1 MAEKIFVNNP
11 NISNT
16 NSLNQSSRSNKTFNL
31 EQSSKLINIDAT
43 SLNDLFKRAHSENQR
58 DVLEPVV
65 FENNHNKPPI
75 IPNGLDQERKEDS
88 RLNSLEVKKGPSI
101 SDFKNFNKVNDHV
114 IGIKTR
120 SKFLN
125 YKISDIDLRSSS
137 HLNFGDKLEQK
148 RIFRKKNHNIEEI
161 GVQLPTSYSSLD
173 NAYSKNNQFEITTTD
188 SPLSSKI
195 NIKNIQKYSIR
206 NFLKSPQSP
215 VAQEYKQFADEKNT
229 SSQIEYNAFDETK
242 TSLNNFSLD
251 EYINNTG
258 LKNTLPIKNSQDDE
272 KNSELLKLNRLKKRF
287 NSIKQRKD
295 KLYSV
300 KSPQSNQSE
309 AMNSAFETQKK
320 LIHNNMN
327 NLYFEK
333 RFSIYKIKSDAI
345 KKNKDVENNVTNL
358 EGQTKYAQ
366 DSIEYHSPKETLE
379 ESNLVDSRGLIMKV
393 TSTPRETPRYSSKGE
408 SNGYHQLVI
417 PTSIGNVNLRSNDNE
432 ANFIIESKINN
443 DFFFQELNEDEDG
456 KKSIHFKLENILK
469 ERMSSINGKV
479 HEKKPVVNQQ
489 LFLNK
494 HETSNEVVNDR
505 IHTYLNSKMT
515 ENLEHLK
522 QSSIHSSNSPNFI
535 NSAVEQNLNEKKK
548 MPTPY
553 QTLRFSTED
562 KEELKK
568 RETLINEIKAAV
580 LLRTIEATSKK
591 PQEVYTPHKLLANVD
606 FIDHTHNGIEAR
618 NIVSVN
624 SEFSGYS
631 ELSENLKSKPD
642 DQLIKT
648 KNANNSFESFVMT
661 HGKKSST
668 SRVQSPTLVLKMNN
682 FSPSNKSTSP
692 IHSVITSPKQ
702 EHLSN
707 HVYSL
712 NESQPDKSVKKV
724 DLRPINKGAVVE
736 MLNFHLLDKNGWD
749 RLDETRR
756 FLSENQFTPQHS
768 NLLDDE
774 NNFIK
779 LGTMNDELG
788 HSRHYQSNSP
798 RTFSL
803 TDSELLVGLQISSGE
818 TNRSEKNTKS
828 SEVNGGNT
836 ESYISKTVTDSRQ
849 LLLLENYEI
858 NKLDAKND
866 TSKMVME
873 TKQLL
878 LRENDWSN
886 NNYQKYQFKNTKMVG
901 SQFNSLDTKNV
912 KNTKSRV
919 VNENTYLTKDESKF
933 VQPFSNGF
941 VKSLSSSD
949 LEQKNNPF
957 EIDSKKFLTNKAFIK
972 QHDSAKSP
980 KLVRSNSFIKHFE
993 NNEPAKLDNI
1003 SKNWY
1008 ENNEKEKPETS
1019 YILQKQL
1026 ANNEPLK
1033 INKSYTLPNKFK
1045 ISDSDKL
1052 DKTNKT
1058 LKILYDNN
1066 DSASQKLY
1074 EINNNSSVYE
1084 SNAKSIAN
1092 NVEQQYPS
1100 FKTQNAFFSDASC
1113 NNTWLHQISPDTK
1126 RTNENYTTV
1135 NIGKVTIPKYLEVD
1149 TSTRSTRPTTP
1160 TTKTD
1165 PLKTQ
1170 ITDDL
1175 FEIKMNSANTDPLT
1189 NENGLATS
1197 KPSTPRKLSLRL
1209 KQLFSPTQKR
1219 KESLFSSDEDI
1230 SRRKNI
1236 NKTGG
1241 LGFQS
1246 KSPLNKSEDDIY
1258 ENFISNE
1265 EWKGMKDS
1273 WKSRAWNAFNPGSL
1287 RSKDDLDSFS
1297 IKKQPKIRKPL
1308 SINTFSQRIRKDK
1321 LSVTEIPISFVSK
1334 NQAKIDA
1341 NVESLSIRNN
1351 KYKTK

>member
-1 MAEKIFVNNP
+1 MADKNFVYNP
-11 NISNT
+11 NFLNT
-16 NSLNQSSRSNKTFNL
+16 NSLNQSNRSNKNFNL

-43 SLNDLFKRAHSENQR
+43 SLNDLFKCAHSENQR
-58 DVLEPVV
+58 DVLESVV

-75 IPNGLDQERKEDS
+75 IPNELDQERKEGS
-88 RLNSLEVKKGPSI
+88 HLNILEVKKVPSI
-101 SDFKNFNKVNDHV
+101 CDFKNFTKVNDHV

-120 SKFLN
+120 SKVLN
-125 YKISDIDLRSSS
+125 CKISDIDLRSSS
-137 HLNFGDKLEQK
+137 HLNLDDKLERK
-148 RIFRKKNHNIEEI
+148 RTFRKKDQNIEEI
-161 GVQLPTSYSSLD
+161 GIQSLTSYSSLD
-173 NAYSKNNQFEITTTD
+173 NTFSKNNDFEIITTN

-195 NIKNIQKYSIR
+195 NIKNIQKYSIK
-206 NFLKSPQSP
+206 NFLKSSQSP
-215 VAQEYKQFADEKNT
+215 VGQEYKQFADEKNT
-229 SSQIEYNAFDETK
+229 SIQIERNSFDKTK
-242 TSLNNFSLD
+242 TSPNNYSLD

-258 LKNTLPIKNSQDDE
+258 LKNTLPIKHSQDDE

-320 LIHNNMN
+320 LIQNNMN

-333 RFSIYKIKSDAI
+333 RLSIYKIKSDAI

-358 EGQTKYAQ
+358 EGEIKYAQ
-366 DSIEYHSPKETLE
+366 DSIEYDLPKETLE

-393 TSTPRETPRYSSKGE
+393 TSTPRETSRNSSKGE
-408 SNGYHQLVI
+408 PNGYHQLVI
-417 PTSIGNVNLRSNDNE
+417 PTSIGNVNLRSNDNQ

-443 DFFFQELNEDEDG
+443 DFLFQEVNEDEDG

-489 LFLNK
+489 LFSNK
-494 HETSNEVVNDR
+494 HATSIEAFNDK
-505 IHTYLNSKMT
+505 IHTYSNSKVT

-522 QSSIHSSNSPNFI
+522 EDSIHFSNPPNFI
-535 NSAVEQNLNEKKK
+535 NSAMEQNLNEKKK
-548 MPTPY
+548 IPTPY

-606 FIDHTHNGIEAR
+606 FIDHTQNIIEAR

-624 SEFSGYS
+624 SEVSGY
-631 ELSENLKSKPD
+631 SENLKSKPD
-642 DQLIKT
+642 DQLIKM
-648 KNANNSFESFVMT
+648 KNANNSFESFVIT
-661 HGKKSST
+661 HDKKSST

-682 FSPSNKSTSP
+682 FSPSNKSISP

-702 EHLSN
+702 EHFSN

-712 NESQPDKSVKKV
+712 NESQTNKPVKKV

-756 FLSENQFTPQHS
+756 FLSENQSTPQHS
-768 NLLDDE
+768 SLLDDE

-779 LGTMNDELG
+779 LDTMNDEIG
-788 HSRHYQSNSP
+788 HSRHYQPNSP
-798 RTFSL
+798 RMFSL

-818 TNRSEKNTKS
+818 TNRSEKNIKS
-828 SEVNGGNT
+828 NEINGGNT
-836 ESYISKTVTDSRQ
+836 ESYISKTVSDSRQ
-849 LLLLENYEI
+849 LPLLENYEI

-866 TSKMVME
+866 TTKTVME
-873 TKQLL
+873 TKQIL
-878 LRENDWSN
+878 LRENDWPN
-886 NNYQKYQFKNTKMVG
+886 NNHQKYEYKNTKTLG
-901 SQFNSLDTKNV
+901 SQFNSLDTKYVN
-912 KNTKSRV
+912 NTKSRII
-919 VNENTYLTKDESKF
+919 NENTYLTKDESKF
-933 VQPFSNGF
+933 VHPFSNG
-941 VKSLSSSD
+941 VIKSLSSND

-957 EIDSKKFLTNKAFIK
+957 EVESKKFITNKAFKK
-972 QHDSAKSP
+972 QHDSTKSP
-980 KLVRSNSFIKHFE
+980 KLVRSNSLIKHFE
-993 NNEPAKLDNI
+993 NNEPVKLDKT
-1003 SKNWY
+1003 SKNRY
-1008 ENNEKEKPETS
+1008 ESNEQEKLETS
-1019 YILQKQL
+1019 NILQKQL
-1026 ANNEPLK
+1026 ETNESLK

-1045 ISDSDKL
+1045 TSDSDKL
-1052 DKTNKT
+1052 DKNNKT
-1058 LKILYDNN
+1058 LKILYNN
-1066 DSASQKLY
+1066 KDSVSQKLY
-1074 EINNNSSVYE
+1074 EINNNLSVYE
-1084 SNAKSIAN
+1084 NNAKSIAN
-1092 NVEQQYPS
+1092 NIEQQYP
-1100 FKTQNAFFSDASC
+1100 SC

-1126 RTNENYTTV
+1126 WTNENYTTV

-1149 TSTRSTRPTTP
+1149 TSTRSTRPATP
-1160 TTKTD
+1160 TTKTES
-1165 PLKTQ
+1165 LKTL

-1230 SRRKNI
+1230 FRRKNI

-1241 LGFQS
+1241 LDFQS

-1321 LSVTEIPISFVSK
+1321 ISVTEIPISFVSK